1 MKQIINKKIID
12 KYIKLYNKNPY
23 IPFNESFY
31 RELWED
37 FTSNQCIL
45 NWCISSPIWSHL
57 YPKWYL
63 LKNGKR
69 FIKSETQHFEAKHL
83 KTPLFC
89 KTHDNNLFELSD
101 NINDF
106 TDLISE
112 KIQKNDKLENYF
124 LKLLFFKYKT
134 LIIELNS
141 LQFYIQQW
149 ILENQNLYN
158 LLLIQFEKIN
168 KEIENYN
175 TTWNINIETVYAW
188 YIWKSDSK
196 KYTLFSNIC
205 FIEEK
210 NIPFWLILN
219 QDKWWITLWIC
230 VYWEDYPI
238 DLVREIKDNIHN
250 AKFRL
255 DSYELI
261 NYIQKT
267 FKLEKSYNR
276 TIIMNKNIIDI
287 WLTNFYT
294 WEIFNER

>member
-1 MKQIINKKIID
+1 MNPIINKSLIE
-12 KYIKLYNKNPY
+12 KYIKLYNENKRE
-23 IPFNESFY
+23 PFNENFY

-45 NWCISSPIWSHL
+45 DWCNSSSIWSHL

-63 LKNGKR
+63 LKNGKI
-69 FIKSETQHFEAKHL
+69 FIKSETQYFEAESL

-89 KTHDNNLFELSD
+89 KNHDNNLFELSD

-141 LQFYIQQW
+141 LQFEIQQW

-175 TTWNINIETVYAW
+175 KTWNINIETVYAW
-188 YIWKSDSK
+188 YIWKFDSK

-238 DLVREIKDNIHN
+238 DLVGDIKDNIQN
-250 AKFRL
+250 TKFRF
-255 DSYELI
+255 DSWDMIVINELI
-261 NYIQKT
+261 NYIKKT

-276 TIIMNKNIIDI
+276 TIFISKNIIDI
-287 WLTNFYT
+287 WLY
-294 WEIFNER
+294 NERI

>member
-1 MKQIINKKIID
+1 MKKIINNSIIE
-12 KYIKLYNKNPY
+12 KYIKIYNKNQKE
-23 IPFNESFY
+23 PFNEKFY
-31 RELWED
+31 KELWED
-37 FTSNQCIL
+37 FTKNECIL
-45 NWCISSPIWSHL
+45 DWCNYSPIWSHL

-63 LKNGKR
+63 LKNWKR
-69 FIKSETQHFEAKHL
+69 FIKDKAKNYEASSL
-83 KTPLFC
+83 ETPLFC
-89 KTHDNNLFELSD
+89 RTHDNNLFELSD

-141 LQFYIQQW
+141 LQFEIQQW

-158 LLLIQFEKIN
+158 LLLIQFEKIS

-175 TTWNINIETVYAW
+175 KTWNINITTFYAW
-188 YIWKSDSK
+188 YIWKFDSK

-219 QDKWWITLWIC
+219 QDKWWITLWMCI
-230 VYWEDYPI
+230 YWEDYPL
-238 DLVREIKDNIHN
+238 DLTREIKANIQN
-250 AKFRL
+250 AKFRF
-255 DSYELI
+255 DSWDMSVTNELI
-261 NYIQKT
+261 NYIKRT
-267 FKLEKSYNR
+267 FKLEKAYNR
-276 TIIMNKNIIDI
+276 TIFISKNIIDI
-287 WLTNFYT
+287 WLYNK
-294 WEIFNER
+294 